1 MGLVGHNM
9 DNMKKILSIV
19 VICLLSIAVQAQKFV
34 CSDLNFYGSDLSQKE
49 IQDEKKRTLGSK
61 AVLDIYDNYL
71 KIVSTYNNA
80 KSESYVLD
88 KVNDTEYKYS
98 EKTSYGYTYR
108 MVIKLQKYVAYI
120 KGFTIDVYK
129 DNKLQGKVTYK
140 RD

>member
-1 MGLVGHNM
+1 MNKM
-9 DNMKKILSIV
+9 LSVV
-19 VICLLSIAVQAQKFV
+19 VISLLSVAVQAQKFV

-49 IQDEKKRTLGSK
+49 IQNEKKRTLGSK

-71 KIVSTYNNA
+71 KIVSTYNNG

-88 KVNDTEYKYS
+88 KVNDSEYKYS
-98 EKTSYGYTYR
+98 EKTSYGYTYK

>member
-1 MGLVGHNM
+1 
-9 DNMKKILSIV
+9 MKKIILIFTSLL
-19 VICLLSIAVQAQKFV
+19 ICGVVQAQKFV

-49 IQDEKKRTLGSK
+49 IQNEKKRSLGSK

-71 KIVSTYNNA
+71 KIVSTYNNG

-88 KVNDTEYKYS
+88 KVNDSEYKYS